1 MTGPLERLVER
12 CLCGGCADCDQPKPQ
27 PTDEDL
33 EDLAEQQIAAE
44 EAAPC

>member
-12 CLCGGCADCDQPKPQ
+12 CLCGGCADCGHHEPE

-33 EDLAEQQIAAE
+33 EDLAMQQIDAE
-44 EAAPC
+44 ESTCA

>member
-12 CLCGGCADCDQPKPQ
+12 CLFGGCSECARTDRE
-27 PTDEDL
+27 PTDAEL

-44 EAAPC
+44 EAASC